1 MQTVREGGK
10 AADIFGGMA
19 VLTLIIITLLVISYA
34 TGSGPFAP

>member
-10 AADIFGGMA
+10 AADIFGGLVA
-19 VLTLIIITLLVISYA
+19 LILIITVLLVIFYA